1 MGDEGA
7 VFFGW
12 DMLGKGKFRVSVVG
26 AARRENIFQKS
37 EVPSSFFI
45 VAFQIETTL
54 TGAEGGLNSVPLHA
68 KLVSHCLAIFPS
80 PD

>member
-1 MGDEGA
+1 MP
-7 VFFGW
+7 
-12 DMLGKGKFRVSVVG
+12 GKGKFRVNVVG
-26 AARRENIFQKS
+26 AARKENIFQKS

-45 VAFQIETTL
+45 VASQIETTL

-68 KLVSHCLAIFPS
+68 KLLSHGSAIFPP